1 MAKAKR
7 RLRWHICVLGQA
19 QRQTMKLEGF
29 SASRGSDDVSL
40 FFDAE
45 SFGVAKLG
53 RNSFWLLIFTLLFP
67 TL

>member
-40 FFDAE
+40 FFDTE

-53 RNSFWLLIFTLLFP
+53 
-67 TL
+67 